1 MLNEKEMTLASGIAA
16 FESKQFSRAQQ
27 LLTPHAQIGDSD
39 AQFRLAVMCQNGLG
53 QVRNEAS
60 AYRWMKY
67 AADQDHSLALHAL
80 GYMYLDGDCTNPDDR
95 KAVACFEKAVNLG
108 LEGSML
114 ALAQMYQQGRGVA
127 QDLNKAKLLYVQ
139 AGLDPTELISRI

>member
-1 MLNEKEMTLASGIAA
+1 MTLASGIAA
-16 FESKQFSRAQQ
+16 FESKQFSQARQ
-27 LLTPHAQIGDSD
+27 LLTPHAQTGNSD
-39 AQFRLAVMCQNGLG
+39 AQYCLAVMCQNGLG

-67 AADQDHSLALHAL
+67 AADQGHCLALHGL
-80 GYMYLDGDCTNPDDR
+80 GYMYLDGDCTKSNDQ

-127 QDLNKAKLLYVQ
+127 QDLNKARLLYVQ

>member
-1 MLNEKEMTLASGIAA
+1 MLEEKEMTLASGIAA
-16 FESKQFSRAQQ
+16 FESKQFSQARQ
-27 LLTPHAQIGDSD
+27 LLTPHAQIGNSD
-39 AQFRLAVMCQNGLG
+39 AQYRLAVMYQNGLG

-80 GYMYLDGDCTNPDDR
+80 GYMYLDGDCTNQDNQ
-95 KAVACFEKAVNLG
+95 KAVACFEKAVDLG
-108 LEGSML
+108 FEGSML

-127 QDLNKAKLLYVQ
+127 QDSNKARLLYVQ
-139 AGLDPTELISRI
+139 AGFDPAELISRI

>member
-1 MLNEKEMTLASGIAA
+1 MTLASGIAA
-16 FESKQFSRAQQ
+16 FESKQFSRALQ
-27 LLTPHAQIGDSD
+27 LLTPHAQIGNSD
-39 AQFRLAVMCQNGLG
+39 AQHRLAVMFQNGLG

-67 AADQDHSLALHAL
+67 AADQGPALHAL
-80 GYMYLDGDCTNPDDR
+80 GYMYLDGDCTNPDDQ

-108 LEGSML
+108 FEGSML

-127 QDLNKAKLLYVQ
+127 QNTAKARLLYVQ
-139 AGLDPTELISRI
+139 AGFDPAELIDHS

>member
-1 MLNEKEMTLASGIAA
+1 MLDEKEMTLASWIAA

-27 LLTPHAQIGDSD
+27 LLTPHAQIGNSD

-67 AADQDHSLALHAL
+67 AADQDHGLALHAL
-80 GYMYLDGDCTNPDDR
+80 GYMYLDGDCTNSDDQ

-114 ALAQMYQQGRGVA
+114 ALAQLYQQGRGVA
-127 QDLNKAKLLYVQ
+127 QDSNKARSLYVQ
-139 AGLDPTELISRI
+139 AGLDPAELITHV

>member
-1 MLNEKEMTLASGIAA
+1 MLDEQEMTLASGIAA
-16 FESKQFSRAQQ
+16 FEAKQFTRAQQ
-27 LLTPHAQIGDSD
+27 LLTPHAQIGNSD
-39 AQFRLAVMCQNGLG
+39 AQYRLAVMCQNGLG
-53 QVRNEAS
+53 QVRNETS

-67 AADQDHSLALHAL
+67 AADQGHCLALHAL
-80 GYMYLDGDCTNPDDR
+80 GYMYLDGDCTNRDDQ

-127 QDLNKAKLLYVQ
+127 QDSNKARLLYVQ
-139 AGLDPTELISRI
+139 AGFDPAELISRI